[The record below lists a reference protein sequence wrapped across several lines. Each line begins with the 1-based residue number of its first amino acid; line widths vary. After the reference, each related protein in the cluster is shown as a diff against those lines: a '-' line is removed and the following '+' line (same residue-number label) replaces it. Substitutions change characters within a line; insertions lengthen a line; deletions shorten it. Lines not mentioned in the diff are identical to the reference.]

1 MNEMMSLLESSQ
13 DDEVVGLEVK
23 MGVER
28 NFARYLDSEGR
39 HEEAKEHWR
48 EYYRCKRDYDKA
60 MEKYLTDDELFQRVV
75 ATLNVDKVDTF
86 LKEHPD
92 YAGNSLEVWNKLSK
106 LEKEKK
112 ICYLVAT
119 SKEYKKSIRIKATT
133 RFNEIIEKEQKND

>member
-1 MNEMMSLLESSQ
+1 MDEMMSLLESSQ

-28 NFARYLDSEGR
+28 NFARYLDSKGR

-60 MEKYLTDDELFQRVV
+60 MEKYLTDDELFQRAV

-92 YAGNSLEVWNKLSK
+92 YAGNALEVWEKLTQV
-106 LEKEKK
+106 EKEKK

-119 SKEYKKSIRIKATT
+119 SREFKKTIRNKATT
-133 RFNEIIEKEQKND
+133 RFNEIIEKEQKK

>member
-1 MNEMMSLLESSQ
+1 MDEIMSLLESSQ

-60 MEKYLTDDELFQRVV
+60 MEKYLTDDELFKRAVS
-75 ATLNVDKVDTF
+75 TLSVDKVDKF

-92 YAGNSLEVWNKLSK
+92 YAGDSLEVWEKLTQV
-106 LEKEKK
+106 EKEKK

>member
-1 MNEMMSLLESSQ
+1 MDEMMSLLESSQ

-48 EYYRCKRDYDKA
+48 EYYRCKKEYDKA
-60 MEKYLTDDELFQRVV
+60 MEKYLTDDELFQRAV
-75 ATLNVDKVDTF
+75 ATLSVEKVDTF

-92 YAGNSLEVWNKLSK
+92 YAGDSLEVWKKLTQV
-106 LEKEKK
+106 EKEKK

-119 SKEYKKSIRIKATT
+119 SKEFKKTIRNKATT

>member
-1 MNEMMSLLESSQ
+1 MDEMMSLLESSQ

-28 NFARYLDSEGR
+28 NFARYLESEGR

-60 MEKYLTDDELFQRVV
+60 MEKYLTDDELFKRAI
-75 ATLNVDKVDTF
+75 ATLSVEKVDTF

-92 YAGNSLEVWNKLSK
+92 YAEHSLEVWNKLSK
-106 LEKEKK
+106 IEKEKK

-119 SKEYKKSIRIKATT
+119 SKEFKKSIRIKATT

>member
-1 MNEMMSLLESSQ
+1 MDEMMSLLESSQ

-48 EYYRCKRDYDKA
+48 EYYRCEKEYDKV
-60 MEKYLTDDELFQRVV
+60 MEKYLTDDELFQRAV
-75 ATLNVDKVDTF
+75 ATLSVEKVDTF

-92 YAGNSLEVWNKLSK
+92 YAEHSLEVWEKLSK
-106 LEKEKK
+106 IEKEKK
-112 ICYLVAT
+112 ICFFVAT
-119 SKEYKKSIRIKATT
+119 SKGMFKKSIRIKATT
-133 RFNEIIEKEQKND
+133 RFNEIIEKEQR